1 MNREN
6 RELVTSVDK
15 HVVLIK
21 AWLTEKENRLIQ
33 RFWAK
38 QTKISENANFENLED
53 GDVKIDITSS
63 PELILDY
70 YDILIE
76 AYVYSVDDSSEGVLE
91 KVQDFRKEEYKEV
104 TAFIQKLQ
112 DEEKKTTL
120 KTVPIIGESSISED
134 QN

>member
-21 AWLTEKENRLIQ
+21 SWLTEKENRLIQ
-33 RFWAK
+33 KFWAK
-38 QTKISENANFENLED
+38 QTKISENADFGNLED
-53 GDVKIDITSS
+53 SDVKIDITSS

-76 AYVYSVDDSSEGVLE
+76 AYVYSVDESTEGVLE
-91 KVQDFRKEEYKEV
+91 KIQDFRKEEYKEV

-112 DEEKKTTL
+112 EEEKKTTL

>member
-76 AYVYSVDDSSEGVLE
+76 AYVYSVDDSIEGVLE
-91 KVQDFRKEEYKEV
+91 KIQDFRKEEYKEV

-120 KTVPIIGESSISED
+120 RTVPIIGESSISED

>member
-15 HVVLIK
+15 HIVLIK

-53 GDVKIDITSS
+53 GDVKIDITGS

-76 AYVYSVDDSSEGVLE
+76 AYVYSVDESTEGVLE
-91 KVQDFRKEEYKEV
+91 KIQDFRKEEYKEV

-120 KTVPIIGESSISED
+120 TTVPITGESSISED

>member
-6 RELVTSVDK
+6 RELVTSIDK

-38 QTKISENANFENLED
+38 QTKISENADFENLED
-53 GDVKIDITSS
+53 GDVKIDITGS

-76 AYVYSVDDSSEGVLE
+76 AYVYSVDDSTDGVLE
-91 KVQDFRKEEYKEV
+91 KIQDFRKEEYKEV

-120 KTVPIIGESSISED
+120 KTVPIIGESSISEN